1 MIAPSIPDNEV
12 QRLASLERY
21 AVLDTPSEAAFERMV
36 NLVARIFEVPIAM
49 VTFIER
55 DRQWFKACIGIEL
68 RENTRALSL
77 CSHTILTNEVMVVP
91 DTIKDQRFAD
101 NPVLQQLGVR
111 FYGGASLRTSDG
123 HNIGTLCIYDFKP
136 RADFTPAQPETI
148 TDLAAMVMDDL
159 DARSTATRAV
169 QAEKSLARVN
179 VELAARLE
187 QLGQL
192 NAAQKRFVADASHEL
207 RTPLMLIQGNIDL
220 ILKYPD
226 LDLIERETALLEA
239 KAETERLSRLVS
251 DMLHLARNDSFQTEV
266 YTTLDF
272 AQVVSS
278 SLEESRSLA
287 NNHSLTLNITAS
299 GQVLGHADRLKQLV
313 VLLIDNACKYTP
325 TPGRVEV
332 STSNQADQLE
342 LRVQDTGVGISEPD
356 LERVF
361 ERFYRS
367 ESARGNDL
375 DGTGL
380 GLPIARAIVEAHGG
394 RIWIESE
401 IGKGSCVIVRLP
413 RAPVVLEVTGS

>member
-1 MIAPSIPDNEV
+1 MIQPSIPDFEV
-12 QRLASLERY
+12 QRLANLERY

-36 NLVARIFEVPIAM
+36 NLAARLFDVPIAM
-49 VTFIER
+49 VTFIDRE
-55 DRQWFKACIGIEL
+55 RQWFKACIGIDL
-68 RENTRALSL
+68 RENTRALSF
-77 CSHTILTNEVMVVP
+77 CGHTILTNEVMVVP
-91 DTIKDQRFAD
+91 DALKDQRFVD
-101 NPVLQQLGVR
+101 NPVVQQLGIR
-111 FYGGASLRTSDG
+111 FYAGVSLRTSEG
-123 HNIGTLCIYDFKP
+123 HNIGTLCMYDFKP
-136 RADFTPAQPETI
+136 RADFTKAERETI
-148 TDLAAMVMDDL
+148 TDLGAMVMDDL
-159 DARSTATRAV
+159 EARLTASRAV
-169 QAEKSLARVN
+169 QAEQSLAQVN
-179 VELAARLE
+179 IELAERLE
-187 QLGQL
+187 QLSAL

-226 LDLIERETALLEA
+226 LELTERKTALVEA

-251 DMLHLARNDSFQTEV
+251 DMLHLARNDSFQPEV

-272 AQVVSS
+272 TQVVRSS
-278 SLEESRSLA
+278 IEESRSLA
-287 NNHSLTLNITAS
+287 NDHTLTLNIAAS

-325 TPGRVEV
+325 APGRVEV
-332 STSNQADQLE
+332 STSNRGDQLE
-342 LRVQDTGVGISEPD
+342 LRVQDSGVGISEPD

-367 ESARGNDL
+367 KSARGNDL

-401 IGKGSCVIVRLP
+401 MGKGSCVIVQLP
-413 RAPVVLEVTGS
+413 RAPEAIEVIGN